1 MKYING
7 TFQTVKMWCNLAI
20 NICKENNYIIA
31 NAWKNSDSETKISF
45 LSFISS
51 HVVPKHVWL
60 SFFHGTQINRIEL
73 IFSVLYIMLQ
83 SLIKHAGLSAKKCT
97 WLRFNSKII
106 VATSPEGGIIVY
118 LSFLC
123 STIKDVFPS
132 LTELEGSA
140 RWRTEKQRWPYDF
153 TIKVS

>member
-1 MKYING
+1 
-7 TFQTVKMWCNLAI
+7 
-20 NICKENNYIIA
+20 
-31 NAWKNSDSETKISF
+31 
-45 LSFISS
+45 
-51 HVVPKHVWL
+51 
-60 SFFHGTQINRIEL
+60 
-73 IFSVLYIMLQ
+73 MLK
-83 SLIKHAGLSAKKCT
+83 SLIKNAGLSAKKCT
-97 WLRFNSKII
+97 WLRFNSTII
-106 VATSPEGGIIVY
+106 VATSPEGGIIVYRMY